1 MHIVIDG
8 YNLIRQSERFRSAER
23 AGLEAGR
30 NRLLETLSE
39 YNKTNSHR
47 ITVVFDG
54 WQDGSPH
61 EEQFRRDGIDIV
73 YSRKGEPADDVIKR
87 MTRQVDREILVVT
100 SDRDIASTVTKAGGV
115 ALSSIQFELKLLEG
129 ASRKPD
135 PEDYLD
141 DEKGEEAEV
150 VITTRKKGPA
160 RKLSRRERK
169 MRQVVKKL

>member
-1 MHIVIDG
+1 MHILIDG

-30 NRLLETLSE
+30 KRLLEALIG
-39 YNKTNSHR
+39 YNKANSHR

-54 WQDGSPH
+54 WRDGSPH
-61 EEQFRRDGIDIV
+61 EEQYRSDGIEIV
-73 YSRKGEPADDVIKR
+73 YSRRGEPADDVIKR

-100 SDRDIASTVTKAGGV
+100 SDRDIASSVTKAGGV
-115 ALSSIQFELKLLEG
+115 ALSSTQFELKLLEER
-129 ASRKPD
+129 SCKPD
-135 PEDYLD
+135 PGDYLD
-141 DEKGEEAEV
+141 NEEDEEVEA

-169 MRQVVKKL
+169 MRQVLKKL

>member
-30 NRLLETLSE
+30 SRLLKELSG

-54 WQDGSPH
+54 WRDGSPH
-61 EEQFRRDGIDIV
+61 EEQYRRDGIDIV

-100 SDRDIASTVTKAGGV
+100 SDRDIASSVTKAGGV
-115 ALSSIQFELKLLEG
+115 ALSSAQFELKLLEG
-129 ASRKPD
+129 TAHKPD
-135 PEDYLD
+135 PVDYLD
-141 DEKGEEAEV
+141 DEDDEGAEAV
-150 VITTRKKGPA
+150 VTRKKKGPA

-169 MRQVVKKL
+169 MQQAVRKL